1 MHTENTIHT
10 HKHTQG
16 SCNVV
21 MAGLVNTL
29 LPLFLRKLG
38 EDYTKWAAEP
48 EYRQKRAQRS
58 MPLNSMDEVQQL

>member
-1 MHTENTIHT
+1 
-10 HKHTQG
+10 
-16 SCNVV
+16 